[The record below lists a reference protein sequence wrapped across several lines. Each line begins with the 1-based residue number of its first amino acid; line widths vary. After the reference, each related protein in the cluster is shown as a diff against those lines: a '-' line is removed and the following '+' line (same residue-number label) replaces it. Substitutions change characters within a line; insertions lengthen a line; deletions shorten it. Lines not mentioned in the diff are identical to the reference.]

1 MNEVACR
8 NDFAVIGADFRANV
22 QRPGAG
28 LRDHGTDTV
37 TLSMTLDCRNARWRL
52 PRYKSAAFLASPRES
67 EGGTIRSANGFL
79 IIRLRLCRTT
89 CTLRKGLRG
98 NKRTRSTRDTERKR
112 EREREIDGPIDTMVI
127 RLKIHACN

>member
-1 MNEVACR
+1 MMNEVVR
-8 NDFAVIGADFRANV
+8 KNDFAVIGVEFRASE

-37 TLSMTLDCRNARWRL
+37 TLSMTPDCRNVRWRL
-52 PRYKSAAFLASPRES
+52 PHYKSVALLASPRES

-89 CTLRKGLRG
+89 C
-98 NKRTRSTRDTERKR
+98 
-112 EREREIDGPIDTMVI
+112 I
-127 RLKIHACN
+127 RAEKDSEEMGELEVLET

>member
-8 NDFAVIGADFRANV
+8 NDFAVIGADFRANA

-52 PRYKSAAFLASPRES
+52 PRYKSAVFLASPRES

-89 CTLRKGLRG
+89 CIRAEKDSEEMRELEVFETQREK
-98 NKRTRSTRDTERKR
+98 
-112 EREREIDGPIDTMVI
+112 ERERE
-127 RLKIHACN
+127 K

>member
-1 MNEVACR
+1 MNEVARR
-8 NDFAVIGADFRANV
+8 NDFAVIGAEFRASA

-28 LRDHGTDTV
+28 LRDRGTDTV

-52 PRYKSAAFLASPRES
+52 PRYKSAAFVASPRES

-89 CTLRKGLRG
+89 CICAEKDS
-98 NKRTRSTRDTERKR
+98 KK
-112 EREREIDGPIDTMVI
+112 
-127 RLKIHACN
+127 

>member
-1 MNEVACR
+1 MNEVARR
-8 NDFAVIGADFRANV
+8 NDFAVIGAEFRARA

-89 CTLRKGLRG
+89 CIRG
-98 NKRTRSTRDTERKR
+98 EKDSEETREPEVFETRRERTRRRDRRT
-112 EREREIDGPIDTMVI
+112 
-127 RLKIHACN
+127 N